1 MNAPIVAAVV
11 LAAGGGRRYGMPKAL
26 VEYEG
31 SLLVERA
38 VRTAR
43 AVCDPVLVVLG
54 AQAVDVWRQADL
66 GGATVLA
73 NKDWETGM
81 ASSLRTGLDG
91 LRGWPG
97 RVDAALITLVDMPG
111 MTPEAL
117 ARVAEHAAPDALAVA
132 TYDGVRGHPV
142 LIGRDHW
149 AGRDRDGDRRRGRPP
164 LPRRA
169 RRHRGRLHR
178 PGRSD
183 RPRRPAVRSTFG
195 AVIARVVDE
204 PLSVAEHEDAVA
216 DKAAGAVVS
225 FAGVVRD
232 HDGGRSVTELEYVG
246 HPTARGRDPE
256 LADEFAARPDVHAV
270 AVSHRIGLLGIG
282 DVALACAVSAVAP
295 RPGVR
300 RLRRARRR
308 GEEAAADLEAAGL
321 HRRRGGV
328 GRLPLS
334 RAAVGVGGGG
344 SMPGREQGAEH
355 PGRHLHQRQV
365 PGRRS
370 AAWPGT
376 RHRRGCRTARA
387 SGCTSGTPM

>member
-1 MNAPIVAAVV
+1 MNSPIVAAVV

-66 GGATVLA
+66 GGSAVLA
-73 NKDWETGM
+73 NKDWESGM
-81 ASSLRTGLDG
+81 ASSLRTGLEG
-91 LRGWPG
+91 LRGWPDQ
-97 RVDAALITLVDMPG
+97 VDAALITLVDMPG

-117 ARVAEHAAPDALAVA
+117 EKVRHEGSPGALAVA

-142 LIGRDHW
+142 LLGRDHW
-149 AGRDRDGDRRRGRPP
+149 AGVIETADRRRGRPP

-183 RPRRPAVRSTFG
+183 RPRRPAARSTFG
-195 AVIARVVDE
+195 AVIAQVVDA

-246 HPTARGRDPE
+246 HPTAAEVIAE
-256 LADEFAARPDVHAV
+256 LAEEFAARPDVHAV

-282 DVALACAVSAVAP
+282 DVALACAVSASHRGQAFAACAELVDE
-295 RPGVR
+295 VKK
-300 RLRRARRR
+300 RLPIWKRQVFTD
-308 GEEAAADLEAAGL
+308 GEEEWVAC
-321 HRRRGGV
+321 
-328 GRLPLS
+328 P
-334 RAAVGVGGGG
+334 
-344 SMPGREQGAEH
+344 
-355 PGRHLHQRQV
+355 
-365 PGRRS
+365 
-370 AAWPGT
+370 
-376 RHRRGCRTARA
+376 
-387 SGCTSGTPM
+387 